1 MIAYKKLC
9 FIATFVVALCQFAN
23 GLDMMMAVVA
33 TAVGK
38 KEGDFSNVF
47 VRNVSIP
54 TPKVGQVLIKVAA
67 SSVNPVDWKI
77 LAGGLPLKFPHTLGF
92 DVSGRIVK
100 CNGCKRLKVNDYVWA
115 DLGKMWL
122 LRGGELGAYAQYAVA
137 DESQVGLKPD
147 GIDLHSAGTLPL
159 VSLTSYQALRMA
171 GLFNFVDKENLS
183 VVITSGAGGTGFVGI
198 QLAKAAG
205 ASRIITAASSTNSKW
220 LMSIGAT
227 DVVDYHKESIWDY
240 LKNSSVN
247 IVYDNYGAPGTA
259 DQAMRVMKSGGVFI
273 YLPGKGGGKAKHPR
287 ADVKE
292 INYGLCDSSKYSD
305 LDILGRFINNGT
317 LKAKVEHWYALK
329 DIKQAFNTSLA
340 GHVAGKV
347 GIRIDG

>member
-115 DLGKMWL
+115 DLGKICL
-122 LRGGELGAYAQYAVA
+122 LYTSPSPR
-137 DESQVGLKPD
+137 D
-147 GIDLHSAGTLPL
+147 G
-159 VSLTSYQALRMA
+159 
-171 GLFNFVDKENLS
+171 
-183 VVITSGAGGTGFVGI
+183 
-198 QLAKAAG
+198 
-205 ASRIITAASSTNSKW
+205 
-220 LMSIGAT
+220 
-227 DVVDYHKESIWDY
+227 
-240 LKNSSVN
+240 
-247 IVYDNYGAPGTA
+247 
-259 DQAMRVMKSGGVFI
+259 
-273 YLPGKGGGKAKHPR
+273 
-287 ADVKE
+287 
-292 INYGLCDSSKYSD
+292 
-305 LDILGRFINNGT
+305 
-317 LKAKVEHWYALK
+317 
-329 DIKQAFNTSLA
+329 
-340 GHVAGKV
+340 
-347 GIRIDG
+347 